1 MPLREALEKQGKWLF
16 ERRNRLLLIFL
27 PVIFI
32 ALRQAGSLQQ
42 AEGDLIDDI
51 REAFCVMV
59 SFAGLSIRAAGK
71 YRHTLYLGNF
81 IILLGGI
88 LFIPV
93 LWFDLLAVF
102 VLCLYYIPAILAS
115 RHESPLRPSLKEILR
130 GAYPVFFA
138 IIAGFTFIDVTEDF
152 FARGK
157 LKIDPGWV
165 TFFAV
170 GLMIYAVLRILD
182 KAGIFKEA

>member
-1 MPLREALEKQGKWLF
+1 MPFKWKSYLPF
-16 ERRNRLLLIFL
+16 IFF
-27 PVIFI
+27 PAIFI
-32 ALRQAGSLQQ
+32 ALRDAGLLQR
-42 AEGDLIDDI
+42 AEGELIDDV
-51 REAFCVMV
+51 REAFCVTA
-59 SFAGLSIRAAGK
+59 SFAGLYIRAAG
-71 YRHTLYLGNF
+71 RYLPIWHLPYIGNL

-102 VLCLYYIPAILAS
+102 ILCLYYIPAISAS
-115 RHESPLRPSLKEILR
+115 RHKPPLRPSIKEILK
-130 GAYPVFFA
+130 GEYPALFA
-138 IIAGFTFIDVTEDF
+138 IIAGFTFIDIVEDF

-157 LKIDPGWV
+157 LKLDAGWV

-170 GLMIYAVLRILD
+170 GLMIYAVLRVLE